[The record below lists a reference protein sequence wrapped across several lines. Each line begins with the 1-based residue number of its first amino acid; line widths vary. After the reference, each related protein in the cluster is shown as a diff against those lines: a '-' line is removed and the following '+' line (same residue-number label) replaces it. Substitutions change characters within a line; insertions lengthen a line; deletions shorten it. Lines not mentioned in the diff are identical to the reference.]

1 MSPREYW
8 AFAIK
13 LRGGNPNW
21 NKDKRAASAP
31 LEAREYWAF
40 AIKLRDGAPAKR
52 AILDSQCEQA
62 EEGIYC
68 MYTSAD
74 IEAYGTGTQLEEGC
88 VTVDTG
94 VSCFY
99 PGATPADAVCF
110 IHAFVKRKV
119 TIY

>member
-13 LRGGNPNW
+13 LRNGSPAKNKRNPEA
-21 NKDKRAASAP
+21 DIA
-31 LEAREYWAF
+31 AREYWAF

-52 AILDSQCEQA
+52 ATLESQCEQA

-68 MYTSAD
+68 TYTSAD
-74 IEAYGTGTQLEEGC
+74 IEAYGTGSRLEDGC
-88 VTVDTG
+88 ITVDTG

-99 PGATPADAVCF
+99 PGKTSADAVCLSMLF
-110 IHAFVKRKV
+110 KKLW
-119 TIY
+119 